1 MKRIPYTRAYIEARA
16 DLHGEAR
23 RRRLRTRRASIAHAD
38 QQSCSHAA
46 TRTPIDTRPHGIGD
60 YLSTSSTNAS
70 ELLRVAPAAL
80 AFAAAGAVERAND
93 GADAASLLGS
103 AAAAAC

>member
-16 DLHGEAR
+16 DMHRQAR

-38 QQSCSHAA
+38 QQSRSHAA

-80 AFAAAGAVERAND
+80 AFAAAGAVERLD

-103 AAAAAC
+103 AAAAC